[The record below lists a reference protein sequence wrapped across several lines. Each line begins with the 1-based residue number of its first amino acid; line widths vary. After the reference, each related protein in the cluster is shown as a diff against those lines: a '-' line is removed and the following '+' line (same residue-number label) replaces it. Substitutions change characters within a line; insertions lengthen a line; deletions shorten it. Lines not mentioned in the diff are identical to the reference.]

1 MYSQAQ
7 TGKTNYSQVQP
18 GTARCIQAETQN
30 VTDMQ
35 KEAEMQKVADMQK
48 VAEMQKVTDM
58 QKSGRHICTTFPPGM
73 ANCSVLLTLRS

>member
-35 KEAEMQKVADMQK
+35 KKEAEMQKVADVQK
-48 VAEMQKVTDM
+48 VEDISALF
-58 QKSGRHICTTFPPGM
+58 FPPRYG
-73 ANCSVLLTLRS
+73 